1 MNHVA
6 WPHYGPGNMNSK
18 ANRYGAFFAFALDDM
33 ASRHTT
39 SERVYHGHTFRSPEC
54 YQYETPVGD
63 EKIAFALNT
72 SVAAVRNAVTLAS
85 LSNVVD
91 AV

>member
-1 MNHVA
+1 MA
-6 WPHYGPGNMNSK
+6 WPHFGPGNMLTN
-18 ANRYGAFFAFALDDM
+18 AIRYGVFFAFALDDI
-33 ASRHTT
+33 AGRHTT
-39 SERVYHGHTFRSPEC
+39 SERVYHGHTFRSREC
-54 YQYETPVGD
+54 YQYETPVGV